1 MKGYKDP
8 RGKHVRLYNEL
19 LNSPAF
25 CALSWSAQAIYVRI
39 RAQLGGANNGDISAS
54 LSQLK
59 TYGINSSVTLAN
71 ALQDLQTLGFID
83 KTRQGGIANG
93 GKNCCL
99 YRFTDED
106 CHDIPKK
113 GIQKQKATFDYRQY
127 KTIQEAQL
135 ALTAS
140 RAKTHSKAVNPSKLQ
155 QKQSEGS

>member
-19 LNSPAF
+19 LDSPAF
-25 CALSWSAQAIYVRI
+25 CALSWSAQALYVRI
-39 RAQLGGANNGDISAS
+39 RAQLGSANNGDISATLS
-54 LSQLK
+54 LLK
-59 TYGINSSVTLAN
+59 PFGVNSSVTLAN
-71 ALQDLQTLGFID
+71 ALQDLQTLGLID
-83 KTRQGGIANG
+83 KTRQGGLANG

-127 KTIQEAQL
+127 KTVQEAQAAL
-135 ALTAS
+135 AAS
-140 RAKTHSKAVNPSKLQ
+140 RAESAVKSSQRAKGAAKTK
-155 QKQSEGS
+155 